1 MWADTFDQ
9 IYAAMPTRTPE
20 HQEAIPRMQGLQK
33 QLQQVTQHNYKE
45 ISQLRTYLDELDR
58 RRSTNWREL
67 FSYLDINE

>member
-1 MWADTFDQ
+1 
-9 IYAAMPTRTPE
+9 
-20 HQEAIPRMQGLQK
+20 MQGLQK